1 LLIARHS
8 LWSPNDLDTSSL
20 GSAQETSF
28 ALDKTLILVFPLAPR
43 IQVLRIIIKL
53 IALDT
58 KRKVN
63 TTIIGISIRSLDV
76 ALNAR
81 DKIEVSVECR
91 FRS

>member
-1 LLIARHS
+1 
-8 LWSPNDLDTSSL
+8 
-20 GSAQETSF
+20 
-28 ALDKTLILVFPLAPR
+28 
-43 IQVLRIIIKL
+43 LRIIIKL